1 MDPDESYPSASQMM
15 RGVVATIAAIAV
27 IAIAFVLVQSGAIQP
42 TPSPRPTSSVA
53 AVEPPVSPSPQV
65 SASPSPSTTPLETG
79 VVASG
84 VVVPLRSADLAAR
97 VSGVVAS
104 VFVSDGSEASASQLL
119 VRLDQSTYIAA
130 VARAEAVLERATA
143 AVEQAQLQIEQL
155 PPDAS
160 PGQIESVQ
168 ANLRVAEAE
177 RDLAQSTLTEAQTVL
192 QQTEVRAPFAGTV
205 ADVVIE
211 AGEQAVAGQTLL
223 TIGDT
228 SAWLIETTDLS
239 ELEVVRVAVD
249 DRATITFEALPGQ
262 TVEGTVERIQVRG
275 TSSEG
280 GVVFAVSIR
289 PDVTNPDLRWGMSAT
304 VRISPSG

>member
-1 MDPDESYPSASQMM
+1 M
-15 RGVVATIAAIAV
+15 RGVVAAVVAIAV
-27 IAIAFVLVQSGAIQP
+27 IAIAFALVQTGSVP
-42 TPSPRPTSSVA
+42 PSPST
-53 AVEPPVSPSPQV
+53 EPPSPVASTEQPPTISPPQT
-65 SASPSPSTTPLETG
+65 SASPSPSASPVETG

-84 VVVPLRSADLAAR
+84 IVVPLRSADLAAR
-97 VSGVVAS
+97 VSGVVDT
-104 VFVSDGSEASASQLL
+104 VYLHDGSQASASQLL
-119 VRLDQSTYIAA
+119 VKLDQSTYLAA
-130 VARAEAVLERATA
+130 VTVAEEVLGRATA
-143 AVEQAQLQIEQL
+143 AVTQAQLQLEQL

-160 PGQIESVQ
+160 PGQVEAVQ

-177 RDLAQSTLTEAQTVL
+177 RDLAESTLAEARISL

-205 ADVVIE
+205 ADVAVE

-249 DRATITFEALPGQ
+249 DRATISFGALPGREI
-262 TVEGTVERIQVRG
+262 EGAVERIQVRG
-275 TSSEG
+275 TSADG

-289 PDVTNPDLRWGMSAT
+289 PDLNDPDLRWGMSAT
-304 VRISPSG
+304 VRIRPSG